1 MDAYT
6 LSIIIVF
13 LGIIVAT
20 PLYIIKGFNKYSLIL
35 FLIII
40 SFASITR
47 PFIEGVDNQNL
58 INALKEQELNQEF
71 SIKMSLIYYLSYLI
85 PGGWQKLLAINI
97 FSTSLLVFSFNRI
110 LNNFKKAQVN
120 NSLILLYI
128 SYIFFIIPPLLII
141 HLKQYLGVAFLS
153 LLIANISNKKK
164 YSLSLDIF
172 LSCLVILSHIVY
184 FPFILYFFISKYQ
197 LNNIKKVDNRSKNS
211 FKILILISIF
221 TITILTYLF
230 IDKGYIF
237 LSSILQDYEAYGIQ
251 INLIERSGINILI
264 TVLYPFIILIPIIL
278 YKLFGKTK
286 FKNNF
291 FNYMLFL
298 YLLFI
303 FPISILEYKLS
314 FLYAIGRV
322 KTSMYPALL
331 LLIYGLKDYQIKKM
345 YSIPISVLSLGL
357 TTIVFFKT
365 INSIYSN
372 DSFLI
377 TYYF

>member
-1 MDAYT
+1 
-6 LSIIIVF
+6 
-13 LGIIVAT
+13 
-20 PLYIIKGFNKYSLIL
+20 
-35 FLIII
+35 
-40 SFASITR
+40 
-47 PFIEGVDNQNL
+47 
-58 INALKEQELNQEF
+58 
-71 SIKMSLIYYLSYLI
+71 
-85 PGGWQKLLAINI
+85 
-97 FSTSLLVFSFNRI
+97 
-110 LNNFKKAQVN
+110 
-120 NSLILLYI
+120 
-128 SYIFFIIPPLLII
+128 
-141 HLKQYLGVAFLS
+141 
-153 LLIANISNKKK
+153 
-164 YSLSLDIF
+164 
-172 LSCLVILSHIVY
+172 
-184 FPFILYFFISKYQ
+184 
-197 LNNIKKVDNRSKNS
+197 SKNS

>member
-1 MDAYT
+1 
-6 LSIIIVF
+6 LC
-13 LGIIVAT
+13 
-20 PLYIIKGFNKYSLIL
+20 IIKGFNKYSLIL

-211 FKILILISIF
+211 FKILIL
-221 TITILTYLF
+221 
-230 IDKGYIF
+230 
-237 LSSILQDYEAYGIQ
+237 
-251 INLIERSGINILI
+251 
-264 TVLYPFIILIPIIL
+264 
-278 YKLFGKTK
+278 
-286 FKNNF
+286 
-291 FNYMLFL
+291 
-298 YLLFI
+298 
-303 FPISILEYKLS
+303 
-314 FLYAIGRV
+314 
-322 KTSMYPALL
+322 
-331 LLIYGLKDYQIKKM
+331 
-345 YSIPISVLSLGL
+345 
-357 TTIVFFKT
+357 
-365 INSIYSN
+365 
-372 DSFLI
+372 
-377 TYYF
+377 